1 MNKLNAVIT
10 GIGAYVPDDVLTNDD
25 ICKLVDTTDEWIMS
39 RVGIKER
46 RVIEDKNLG
55 MSFMAV
61 RAVNQLIEK
70 TGIDAESVEGLI
82 CATSTGDYPFPPT
95 SSIIAHHTGCKN
107 AFAFD
112 VQGACAGFVYGLETA
127 SNFIRSG
134 RYRRIIFVAG
144 DKMTAITN
152 YTDRSTCPL
161 FGDGCGAV
169 LLEATTEPF
178 GVIDTI
184 LKTDGTGFPHL
195 HMKAGGSARMP
206 SYETVDNNEHCV
218 YQEGKAV
225 FKHAVSDMAD
235 VAVEL
240 VERNGLS
247 NNDIHW
253 IVPHQANMRIIEA
266 AARRLNVD
274 VSKVMINIQK
284 YGNTSSGTIPLC
296 LWEWENQLKK
306 GDNLIMAAFGA
317 GFTWGAN
324 YVKWGYDGAKT

>member
-10 GIGAYVPDDVLTNDD
+10 GVGGYVPDDVLTNEHLSK
-25 ICKLVDTTDEWIMS
+25 IVDTTDEWIMT

-46 RVIEDKNLG
+46 RIIKDPHTG
-55 MSFMAV
+55 MSFMGV
-61 RAVNQLIEK
+61 HAVNRLIRK
-70 TGIDAESVEGLI
+70 TAIDPESVDGLI

-95 SSIIAHHTGCKN
+95 ASIIAHRTGCSK

-112 VQGACAGFVYGLETA
+112 LQGACAGFVYGLETA
-127 SNFIRSG
+127 ANFIRSG

-169 LLEATTEPF
+169 LLEATDEPF

-184 LKTDGTGFPHL
+184 LRTDGSGFPYL

-206 SYETVDNNEHCV
+206 SHETVDNLEHCV
-218 YQEGKAV
+218 YQEGRAV

-235 VAVEL
+235 VAVEI
-240 VERNGLS
+240 VERNGLTKS
-247 NNDIHW
+247 DIDW
-253 IVPHQANMRIIEA
+253 IIPHQANLRIIEA
-266 AARRLNVD
+266 AARRLEVD
-274 VSKVMINIQK
+274 IRKVMINIQK
-284 YGNTSSGTIPLC
+284 YGNTSSATIPLC
-296 LWEWENQLKK
+296 LWEWEDKLKK
-306 GDNLIMAAFGA
+306 GDNLILAAFGA

-324 YVKWGYDGAKT
+324 YVKWGYDGAKA